1 MSYLVQ
7 LARGQ
12 RISGAYLRNRSAETV
27 WICSVMT
34 QPPPEATWTRC
45 IQPRRSTLV
54 NGKTRGHGCAARA
67 GNATIVAFV
76 TVRHVLS
83 PTQFTRAC
91 LLLDGAAG
99 VLMTADQDGHG
110 LGILIGVGVALLVL
124 LRRWARAARHPR
136 RPLRRVT
143 ATVAGVW
150 LRTTLTWVCWVRLL
164 GVDLIVATP
173 NGGRHA
179 VGWLSVAV
187 VAVLSGLGACAGL
200 RLVQAGRR
208 KGQLLPWTGLCLG
221 VTLVSLP
228 ARYRKRSGRTAS
240 PPHQPAPGLGHVS
253 LRPRTPHSL
262 TEGRQSRMTA
272 SHDDRAIGELHD
284 QPVS

>member
-1 MSYLVQ
+1 MS
-7 LARGQ
+7 
-12 RISGAYLRNRSAETV
+12 
-27 WICSVMT
+27 
-34 QPPPEATWTRC
+34 
-45 IQPRRSTLV
+45 
-54 NGKTRGHGCAARA
+54 
-67 GNATIVAFV
+67 
-76 TVRHVLS
+76 
-83 PTQFTRAC
+83 
-91 LLLDGAAG
+91 
-99 VLMTADQDGHG
+99 ADQDGHG

-221 VTLVSLP
+221 VTLVSLASP
-228 ARYRKRSGRTAS
+228 LSEAVGTTSLAASSACTWSAARQPS
-240 PPHQPAPGLGHVS
+240 PPHATQLDR
-253 LRPRTPHSL
+253 RPTKPH
-262 TEGRQSRMTA
+262 
-272 SHDDRAIGELHD
+272 DRV
-284 QPVS
+284 PR